1 MDGQAL
7 RSARLRI
14 GETQEQFC
22 IRLGVDQ
29 TTLSKWETNGLP
41 RTGPGRM
48 LLEKVLTELLDMP
61 SMGDAPFHIP
71 ADA

>member
-22 IRLGVDQ
+22 IRFGVDQ
-29 TTLSKWETNGLP
+29 TTLSKWETSGLP

-48 LLEKVLTELLDMP
+48 LIERVLKEIKGNGATAE
-61 SMGDAPFHIP
+61 I
-71 ADA
+71 